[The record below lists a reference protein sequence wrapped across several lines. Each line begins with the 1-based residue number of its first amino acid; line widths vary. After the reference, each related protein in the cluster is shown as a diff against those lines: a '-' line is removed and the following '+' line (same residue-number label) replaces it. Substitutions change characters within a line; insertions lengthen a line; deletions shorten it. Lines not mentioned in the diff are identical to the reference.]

1 MSYNTYMISVDQF
14 IKQIENIE
22 DPLIAAHAISFV
34 KEFCKNAYPLCSLD
48 ELDIM
53 PYPFRQSYL
62 SHCAEGSWPDNIREH
77 VTGQIKRIDE
87 ECNIDLTYNGVA
99 NNNLVRFNRILDPVT
114 HKPAELDPII
124 KYDLDNNISLPI
136 ILSGYTIKDFIFS
149 RLADLINTIRERSNV
164 PGDEK
169 YSTIII
175 NADRNGFC
183 FYNEFMVELCYMK
196 NLRLYELT
204 DNKDGAISALT
215 GLPGKDGKRHYA
227 SYNIIAQHKLTGD
240 FYTLCDADNEEEAK
254 KIINRIYKKL
264 KKGHTTIFSRKW
276 IDY

>member
-34 KEFCKNAYPLCSLD
+34 KEFCKEAYPLCDLD

-62 SHCAEGSWPDNIREH
+62 MHCAEGSWPDHIREH
-77 VTGQIKRIDE
+77 VTEQIKRIDE

-124 KYDLDNNISLPI
+124 KYDLDNDISLPI
-136 ILSGYTIKDFIFS
+136 ILSGYTIEDFILS
-149 RLADLINTIRERSNV
+149 RLVDLTDTIRERSGV
-164 PGDEK
+164 SEDEK
-169 YSTIII
+169 YGTIII

-183 FYNEFMVELCYMK
+183 FYNEFTIRLCYMK

-204 DNKDGAISALT
+204 NNKDGAISALT
-215 GLPGKDGKRHYA
+215 GLPGKDGKIHYA
-227 SYNIIAQHKLTGD
+227 SYNIIAQHKITGD
-240 FYTLCDADNEEEAK
+240 FYTSCDADSKEDAE

-264 KKGHTTIFSRKW
+264 RKGHTTIFSTKW